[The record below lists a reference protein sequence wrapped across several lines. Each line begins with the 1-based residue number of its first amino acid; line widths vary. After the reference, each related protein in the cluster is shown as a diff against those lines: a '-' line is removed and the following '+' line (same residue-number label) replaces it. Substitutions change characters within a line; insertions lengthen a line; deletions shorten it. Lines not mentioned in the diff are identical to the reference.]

1 MDNVPEPSS
10 EKFRAYRQKL
20 LDQLETSSQG
30 ERHRAQ
36 YELELMRNSH
46 FVKVGGLLHHY
57 HDSGPENPR
66 GTVLLIHGWDCW
78 WMWWHRIIRELNAAG
93 YRTVAYDMK
102 GHGWSENDPENR
114 YQITDFVRDLDE
126 LIRAIGLKDLHIA
139 AFSFGPFV
147 ALDYVNTYP
156 NSVRSMVFFNFGYL
170 PNSEFISK
178 AAPATITFI
187 FNIMM
192 RKLTWWL
199 PAYIFARL
207 ALSRNSVMM
216 HDIKVG
222 FESLGFCAS
231 EAIEQT
237 AQQITAMETT
247 QMLPDMVRAVRVPIL
262 FAAGEGDVIMT
273 CENARKLQEMTP
285 SGSYLCVPD
294 CGHLITLE
302 LPQTAAE
309 IVLQH
314 ISSNS

>member
-114 YQITDFVRDLDE
+114 YQIADFVRDLDE

-178 AAPATITFI
+178 VAPATIIFI

-207 ALSRNSVMM
+207 VLSRNSVMM

>member
-1 MDNVPEPSS
+1 MEKLPEPSS
-10 EKFRAYRQKL
+10 DKFRAYHLKL
-20 LDQLETSSQG
+20 LDQLETSTQG
-30 ERHRAQ
+30 ERNRAR
-36 YELELMRNSH
+36 YELDLMRNSH
-46 FVKVGGLLHHY
+46 FVSVGGLLHHY
-57 HDSGPENPR
+57 HDSGPDNPV

-102 GHGWSENDPENR
+102 GHGWSDNDPRNR
-114 YQITDFVRDLDE
+114 YHITDFARDLDE
-126 LIRAIGLKDLHIA
+126 LIRALGLQEMHVA

-147 ALDYVNTYP
+147 ALDYVNKYP
-156 NSVRSMVFFNFGYL
+156 NSVKSMVFFNFGYL
-170 PNSEFISK
+170 PNNEFISK
-178 AAPATITFI
+178 AAPATINFV

-199 PAYIFARL
+199 PAYMFARL
-207 ALSRNSVMM
+207 VLSRNSVMM

-222 FESLGFCAS
+222 FESLAFCAS

-237 AQQITAMETT
+237 TQQITAMETT
-247 QMLPDMVRAVRVPIL
+247 EMLPEMVRAVRVPIL
-262 FAAGEGDVIMT
+262 FAAGEGDVIMN
-273 CENARKLQEMTP
+273 CDNARKLQEMTP
-285 SGSYLCVPD
+285 AGSYLCVPD

-314 ISSNS
+314 ISSHS